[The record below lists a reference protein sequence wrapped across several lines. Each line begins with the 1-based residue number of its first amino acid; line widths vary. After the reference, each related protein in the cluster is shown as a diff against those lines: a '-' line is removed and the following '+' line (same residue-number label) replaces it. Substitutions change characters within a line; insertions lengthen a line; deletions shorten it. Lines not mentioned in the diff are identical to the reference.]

1 MKILIAEDDP
11 VSRRLLEAFLVKWEY
26 EVVVAGDGEEAL
38 RLLERE
44 DAPRLAILDWMMP
57 GKDGIQV
64 CREIRGRENQPY
76 VYILL
81 LSARGNKRDVIEGL
95 ETGADDYLTKPFD
108 PFELRAR
115 LRTGRRILELQ
126 EQVLSALAALRVEA
140 THDPLTGLWNRTAI
154 LEIVQR
160 ELARAQR
167 QETSL
172 AVSMADLDHFKCIN
186 DAYGHLAGDA
196 VLREVTRRMRASIRR
211 YDEIGRYGGE
221 EFLIVTPGCDAR
233 SALRQAER
241 LRTRIA
247 AKAMDIF
254 KGTIPV
260 TISLGVAVTR
270 RAKEADSLL
279 RAADAALYGAK
290 NRGRNRVEVAPG
302 EETPTSPVGPPL
314 NSTETPSPPAP
325 LCKS

>member
-1 MKILIAEDDP
+1 MRILIAEDDP

-26 EVVVAGDGEEAL
+26 EVVAAGDGDEAS
-38 RLLERE
+38 RLLQRE

-64 CREIRGRENQPY
+64 CREVRGREGQPY

-81 LSARGNKRDVIEGL
+81 LSARGKKQDVIEGL

-126 EQVLSALAALRVEA
+126 EQLISALAALRVEA
-140 THDPLTGLWNRTAI
+140 THDPLTGLWNRTVI

-172 AVSMADLDHFKCIN
+172 AVSMADLDHFKRIN
-186 DAYGHLAGDA
+186 DTYGHLAGDA
-196 VLREVTRRMRASIRR
+196 VLREVTRRLRASIRP

-221 EFLIVTPGCDAR
+221 EFLVVAPGCDAR
-233 SALRQAER
+233 GALRQAER
-241 LRTRIA
+241 LRARIGRE
-247 AKAMDIF
+247 AMDVF
-254 KGTIPV
+254 EGTIPV

-270 RAKEADSLL
+270 QAKEADSLL
-279 RAADAALYGAK
+279 RAADAALYRAK
-290 NRGRNRVEVAPG
+290 NRGRNHVELAPA
-302 EETPTSPVGPPL
+302 EEISAGPACMPL
-314 NSTETPSPPAP
+314 NPSEIPSPPDP
-325 LCKS
+325 LYKS